1 MAGTAVR
8 IENSSRAHAE
18 QLGALLS
25 GYRTELIQH
34 NGTWQ
39 LGVDLGELEPLLVQL
54 FQTLGEWLEDSRVDS
69 LLLHFDDRQYTLLRP
84 AKDRHLGSSASLLER
99 VAQLETALE
108 SRIVIEQA
116 KGIVAVA
123 AGRGRPGRVRADPR
137 SRPIAAGRA
146 PLGRRGDRRRAR
158 RGRVAAPARLASTS
172 QASGRA
178 QRAVRVYR

>member
-18 QLGALLS
+18 ALGALAPATGPS
-25 GYRTELIQH
+25 SSQH

-84 AKDRHLGSSASLLER
+84 AKDRHRARQPPSSSGSPS
-99 VAQLETALE
+99 
-108 SRIVIEQA
+108 
-116 KGIVAVA
+116 
-123 AGRGRPGRVRADPR
+123 
-137 SRPIAAGRA
+137 SRPHSSRA
-146 PLGRRGDRRRAR
+146 
-158 RGRVAAPARLASTS
+158 S
-172 QASGRA
+172 
-178 QRAVRVYR
+178 

>member
-1 MAGTAVR
+1 LPGTTVR

-18 QLGALLS
+18 TLGVLLTS
-25 GYRTELIQH
+25 YRTELIQH

-39 LGVDLGELEPLLVQL
+39 LGVDLGELGPLLVQL

-84 AKDRHLGSSASLLER
+84 AKDRTPDSSAFLLER

-116 KGIVAVA
+116 KGIVAGAAGVDVQAAFDLIRGAARSRRVEIHSVA
-123 AGRGRPGRVRADPR
+123 AAIVAKPGEAESQLRR
-137 SRPIAAGRA
+137 S
-146 PLGRRGDRRRAR
+146 
-158 RGRVAAPARLASTS
+158 
-172 QASGRA
+172 
-178 QRAVRVYR
+178 

>member
-1 MAGTAVR
+1 MAGTTVR

-18 QLGALLS
+18 QLGVVLS

-84 AKDRHLGSSASLLER
+84 AKDRQPGSSASLLER

-116 KGIVAVA
+116 KGIVAGAAGVDVQPAFDLIRRAARSRRVALHAVA
-123 AGRGRPGRVRADPR
+123 AAIVAKPGEAEAQLRR
-137 SRPIAAGRA
+137 S
-146 PLGRRGDRRRAR
+146 
-158 RGRVAAPARLASTS
+158 
-172 QASGRA
+172 
-178 QRAVRVYR
+178 